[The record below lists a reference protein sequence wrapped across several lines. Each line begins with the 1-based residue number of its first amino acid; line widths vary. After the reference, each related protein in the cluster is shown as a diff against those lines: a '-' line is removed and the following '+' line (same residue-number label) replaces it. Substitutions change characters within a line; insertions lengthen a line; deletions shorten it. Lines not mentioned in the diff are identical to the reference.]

1 MKSLKGKIILMN
13 VIISVIVAV
22 FVAGVCIVNL
32 NNNNKTMIS
41 EYEKLSRN
49 DYDKEIK
56 YQVENVISLLNGIY
70 DKQVNGELTEEQA
83 KDEAKYLIKS
93 LRYNESGYFWVDD
106 VNATLI
112 AHPIL
117 EEREGENRIDETDKN
132 GIKLIQNI
140 ISVATKE
147 GGGYTDYYYIKP
159 NEEDVSPKRAYS
171 QLFEPYGWIIST
183 GNYVDDIDKDVAEK
197 SQVLGKHVLQ
207 ATMLIIGMTIV
218 LILIAIGIAIKV
230 SSSLVV
236 PLKKISGLAER
247 ISNYDLS
254 EPIEITDKTEFGIT
268 AKALNKA
275 QENIKSLIE
284 EIVNNSTTLT
294 ESSKQLSNLTNAVTE
309 KVSEMTNKTEAI
321 VKNMNESD
329 ESVNQINESMKEI
342 NISVEQ
348 LSIKSTDSSNISSD
362 FKEKSLELKNRGNRS
377 LNSTNNIYSEKED
390 KILQAIEEGKVVN
403 KISEMVEAIS
413 GISEQTN
420 LLALNAS
427 IEAAR
432 AGEYGKGFVVV
443 AEEVR
448 KLAEESSQS
457 AVVISSTVGKVQE
470 AFENLSDN
478 TNEVLEFMNGDIVSQ
493 FNEFISSGEYYYK
506 NAEKISSISSD
517 IAAMSEELNAS
528 MEEIKIMI
536 NKMAHNSKETSENS
550 QGILKGII
558 ETETSMNEVAAT
570 AESQA
575 ELAVKLNKLIEG
587 FKI

>member
-22 FVAGVCIVNL
+22 FIAGVCIVNL

-41 EYEKLSRN
+41 EYEELSRG

-93 LRYNESGYFWVDD
+93 LRYNETGYFWIDD

-112 AHPIL
+112 AHPLL

-132 GIKLIQNI
+132 GIKIIQNI

-147 GGGYTDYYYIKP
+147 GSGYTDFYYIKP
-159 NEEDVSPKRAYS
+159 NEQDVSPKRAYS

-284 EIVNNSTTLT
+284 EIANNSTTLT

-478 TNEVLEFMNGDIVSQ
+478 TNEVLEFMNGDIVGQ

>member
-22 FVAGVCIVNL
+22 FIAGVCIVNL
-32 NNNNKTMIS
+32 NNNNKIMIS
-41 EYEKLSRN
+41 EYEELSRG

-93 LRYNESGYFWVDD
+93 LRYNETGYFWIDD
-106 VNATLI
+106 VDATLI
-112 AHPIL
+112 AHPLL
-117 EEREGENRIDETDKN
+117 EEREGENRIDEIDKN
-132 GIKLIQNI
+132 GIKIIQNI

-147 GGGYTDYYYIKP
+147 GSGYTDFYYIKP
-159 NEEDVSPKRAYS
+159 NEQDVSPKRAYS

-254 EPIEITDKTEFGIT
+254 EPIEITDKTEFGVT
-268 AKALNKA
+268 GKALNKA
-275 QENIKSLIE
+275 QENIKKLIE
-284 EIVNNSTTLT
+284 EIINNSTTLT
-294 ESSKQLSNLTNAVTE
+294 ESSKQLSDLTNAVTE

-478 TNEVLEFMNGDIVSQ
+478 TNEVLEFMNGDIVGQ